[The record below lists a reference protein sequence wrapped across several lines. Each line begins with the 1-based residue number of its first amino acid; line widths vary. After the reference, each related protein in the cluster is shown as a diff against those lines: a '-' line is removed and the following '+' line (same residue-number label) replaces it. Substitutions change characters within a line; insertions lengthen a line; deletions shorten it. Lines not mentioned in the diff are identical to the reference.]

1 MKPALVEPGLA
12 FVRACTLDVAVRKPG
27 NVSAAS
33 PGHGMDA
40 RLFLDSAD
48 AACAGLFARGRR
60 VGERIEAAMTATLAV
75 AGCNTNLG
83 IVLLCAPLAR
93 ALERCPAP
101 HDPHEL
107 RRTLAGVLGE
117 LDVDD
122 ARHAFRAIAAAH
134 PGGLGRADAADVHA
148 EPQVSLLDAMRLAA
162 ERDRIARQYANGYEE
177 VFVHGLSSL
186 RASLEAKAP
195 STPQDTVAAVQRLY
209 LMLLASDLDSHIVRK
224 FGAASAQA
232 VTDEARPWLARAEA
246 GERIDELPA
255 FAAWDASLKARGLNP
270 GTCADLTV
278 ATLFIAGALGMGLS
292 EGVS

>member
-1 MKPALVEPGLA
+1 MSPRVDPGDA

-48 AACAGLFARGRR
+48 AARVGLFARGTR
-60 VGERIEAAMTATLAV
+60 VGERIEAAVTATLAV

-93 ALERCPAP
+93 ALERCSVPNDAA
-101 HDPHEL
+101 EL
-107 RRTLAGVLGE
+107 RRTLRGVLDE
-117 LDVDD
+117 LDIDD
-122 ARHAFRAIAAAH
+122 ARHAFRAIATAK
-134 PGGLGRADAADVHA
+134 PGGLGRAETGDVNVA
-148 EPQVSLLDAMRLAA
+148 PQLGLLDAMRLAA
-162 ERDRIARQYANGYEE
+162 ERDRIARQYANGYDD
-177 VFVHGLSSL
+177 VFVTGLSSL
-186 RASLEAKAP
+186 QG
-195 STPQDTVAAVQRLY
+195 PQHTVDAVQRLY
-209 LMLLASDLDSHIVRK
+209 LRLLASDLDSHIVRK
-224 FGAASAQA
+224 FGAVAAQD
-232 VTDEARPWLARAEA
+232 VTDEAKPWLARVEA
-246 GERIDELPA
+246 GERVDESPA

-278 ATLFIAGALGMGLS
+278 ATLFLAGALGMGLS

>member
-1 MKPALVEPGLA
+1 MIPRVDPGDA

-48 AACAGLFARGRR
+48 AARAGLFARELR
-60 VGERIEAAMTATLAV
+60 VGQRVEAAVTATLAV

-93 ALERCPAP
+93 ALERCAVAG
-101 HDPHEL
+101 DAHEL
-107 RRTLAGVLGE
+107 RRTLQGVLDE
-117 LDVDD
+117 LDLDD
-122 ARHAFRAIAAAH
+122 ARHAFRAIAAAR
-134 PGGLGRADAADVHA
+134 PGGLGRAEAGDVNEA
-148 EPQVSLLDAMRLAA
+148 PRIGLLDAMRLAA
-162 ERDRIARQYANGYEE
+162 DRDRIARQYASGFEE
-177 VFVHGLSSL
+177 VFVTGLSALQAARS
-186 RASLEAKAP
+186 
-195 STPQDTVAAVQRLY
+195 QDTVAAVQRLY
-209 LMLLASDLDSHIVRK
+209 LSLLASDLDSHIVRK
-224 FGAASAQA
+224 FGAAAAQA
-232 VTDEARPWLARAEA
+232 VTEEARPWLARAEA
-246 GERIDELPA
+246 GERIDESPA